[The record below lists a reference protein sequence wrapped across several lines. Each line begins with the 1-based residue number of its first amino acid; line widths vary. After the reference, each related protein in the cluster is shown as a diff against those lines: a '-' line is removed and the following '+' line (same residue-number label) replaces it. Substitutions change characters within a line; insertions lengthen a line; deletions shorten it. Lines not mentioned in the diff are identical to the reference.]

1 MCSNLFKAHVL
12 TGSDTTSKIG
22 TKAAAIK
29 CGQID
34 YRNNFRLEYSIKSQF
49 ENAEKHLVAVLQKN
63 SKSENFD
70 ELRYEQ
76 YIDFKSKSLTEF
88 APTSSSIEGHLS
100 HCYYAVYNSINVLKV
115 IESLDPVMHGW
126 KLTHNGFLPEERE
139 KEMPAEYTITCN
151 YKIRCTA
158 RCKCVKNDVFC
169 TIFCKCRNQKC
180 DND

>member
-1 MCSNLFKAHVL
+1 M
-12 TGSDTTSKIG
+12 
-22 TKAAAIK
+22 
-29 CGQID
+29 
-34 YRNNFRLEYSIKSQF
+34 
-49 ENAEKHLVAVLQKN
+49 QKN
-63 SKSENFD
+63 SKSKNFD

-76 YIDFKSKSLTEF
+76 YIDKSKSLTEL
-88 APTSSSIEGHLS
+88 ASTS
-100 HCYYAVYNSINVLKV
+100 YVVYNSINVLKV

-126 KLTHNGFLPEERE
+126 KLTHGGFLPEQRE

-158 RCKCVKNDVFC
+158 KCKCVKNDVFC